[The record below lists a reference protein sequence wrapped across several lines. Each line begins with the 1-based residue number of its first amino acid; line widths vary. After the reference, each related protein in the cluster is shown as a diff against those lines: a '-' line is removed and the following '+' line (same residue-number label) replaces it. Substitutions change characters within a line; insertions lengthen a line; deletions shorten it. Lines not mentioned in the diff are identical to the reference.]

1 MKIGLPKEIKEN
13 EFRVAIIPSN
23 VGKLVDAG
31 HQVYVEKDA
40 GLAAGFADEMYKA
53 AGAEIVPDE
62 KTVFKEAELIIKVKE
77 ILPQEFGLLEERHTL
92 FTYIHS
98 ANRRPQTEE
107 LLKSK
112 CVAFAYEDVMDKDG
126 RFILLE
132 PMSRMAGE
140 VGLLTGVFYTFT
152 TPGGAGKLVCGGP
165 GIKPMKIVIFG
176 AGNVGVSAARLAMG
190 LNADV
195 VLMDTD
201 LRKLE
206 DVLANKLPGVRTLYS
221 NRANVEQE
229 IKDADIVFNCVKW
242 FPGLTIISKDMLK
255 LMQPGSLIVDI
266 DAEPG
271 GAIETSQYTTH
282 ENPLF
287 EVDGIRHIG
296 IANLPSAV
304 SNSAS
309 AALSNATISFIKE
322 IADKGWK
329 RAAMENDAL
338 CCGLDF
344 VKGYLT
350 FKDTSEAF
358 GIELTDK
365 KFVFENC

>member
-1 MKIGLPKEIKEN
+1 
-13 EFRVAIIPSN
+13 
-23 VGKLVDAG
+23 
-31 HQVYVEKDA
+31 
-40 GLAAGFADEMYKA
+40 
-53 AGAEIVPDE
+53 
-62 KTVFKEAELIIKVKE
+62 
-77 ILPQEFGLLEERHTL
+77 
-92 FTYIHS
+92 
-98 ANRRPQTEE
+98 
-107 LLKSK
+107 
-112 CVAFAYEDVMDKDG
+112 
-126 RFILLE
+126 
-132 PMSRMAGE
+132 
-140 VGLLTGVFYTFT
+140 
-152 TPGGAGKLVCGGP
+152 
-165 GIKPMKIVIFG
+165 
-176 AGNVGVSAARLAMG
+176 MG

>member
-13 EFRVAIIPSN
+13 EFRVAMIPSN
-23 VGKLVDAG
+23 VRKLVDAG
-31 HQVYVEKDA
+31 HEVYVEKDA
-40 GLAAGFADEMYKA
+40 GKA
-53 AGAEIVPDE
+53 AGYTDDMYEAAGAAIVENEAE
-62 KTVFKEAELIIKVKE
+62 VFKTADLIIKVKE
-77 ILPQEFGLLEERHTL
+77 ILPSEFDLLEERHTL

-98 ANRRPQTEE
+98 ANRRPQTEA

-112 CVAFAYEDVMDKDG
+112 CVALAYEDVMDKNG
-126 RFILLE
+126 HFPLLE

-140 VGLLTGVFYTFT
+140 VGLLTGVFYSFT
-152 TPGGAGKLVCGGP
+152 TTGGAGKLICGNP

-201 LRKLE
+201 LKKLE
-206 DVLANKLPGVRTLYS
+206 DVIANKLPGVRTLFS
-221 NRANVEQE
+221 NKANVEQE

-242 FPGLTIISKDMLK
+242 FPGLTIISRDMLK
-255 LMQPGSLIVDI
+255 LMQPNSLIVDI

-282 ENPLF
+282 ADPWF
-287 EVDGIRHIG
+287 VVDGIRHIG

-304 SNSAS
+304 ANSAS
-309 AALSNATISFIKE
+309 AALSNATIKYIMDL
-322 IADKGWK
+322 ANKGWK
-329 RAAMENDAL
+329 KATMEDEEL
-338 CCGLDF
+338 RYGLDF

-350 FKDTSEAF
+350 FKDTAEAF

-365 KFVFENC
+365 EFVFENC